1 MKSILVCA
9 FVVAGCGGSAVPSL
23 LAPPPAEQG
32 FQVSMTMDAP
42 AGAET
47 WQCVVMSMPNQDT
60 VNINRVE
67 HAQTPGLHHMDLTA
81 LISANLAPGRYECGK
96 LYADHPELMDQTT
109 LYAAQSPTAS
119 IDLGPGVVARV
130 PPGLPV
136 LFELHYVNAGTQA
149 VHVESKINAYTI
161 DAHAVTTTIAG
172 MALRRR
178 HLALPPHA
186 DTTSWA
192 RCVMDKDVD
201 LLLLA
206 SHTHRLGR
214 DVRILAFDGTSTGAE
229 LYVNTQWATPNLQ
242 QFRPALHLAAGTGLE
257 VRCHYFNDTDALVEW
272 GYLAANEMCN
282 MVMVW
287 TPGEA
292 AARCNEV
299 ATSDGILDP

>member
-1 MKSILVCA
+1 MKSLVTFA
-9 FVVAGCGGSAVPSL
+9 FVVAGCGGSPVKQM
-23 LAPPPAEQG
+23 LAPPPPDRG

-42 AGAET
+42 AGMET
-47 WQCVVMSMPNQDT
+47 WQCIVMPMPNQDV

-81 LISANLAPGRYECGK
+81 LLGVNLDRGRYDCNA
-96 LYADHPELMDQTT
+96 LYAAHPELMDQQT
-109 LYAAQSPTAS
+109 LYAAQSPTAT
-119 IDLGPGVVARV
+119 IDLGPGVVAKV

-136 LFELHYVNAGTQA
+136 LFELHYVNASSQL
-149 VHVESKINAYTI
+149 VHVESHINAYTI

-172 MALRRR
+172 GALRRR

-186 DTTSWA
+186 DTTTWA
-192 RCVMDKDVD
+192 RCVMDRDVD
-201 LLLLA
+201 LILLS

-214 DVRILAFDGTSTGAE
+214 DVRIFSFDGTNVGE
-229 LYVNTQWATPNLQ
+229 QLYVNTQWATPNLQ
-242 QFRPALHLAAGTGLE
+242 QFSPPVHLAAGTGLQ
-257 VRCHYFNDTDALVEW
+257 VQCHYFNDGDAPVEW

-287 TPGEA
+287 TPGSA
-292 AARCNEV
+292 GARCTEV

>member
-1 MKSILVCA
+1 MKSHFAFALVL
-9 FVVAGCGGSAVPSL
+9 AGCGGSSAPSL
-23 LAPPPAEQG
+23 LAPPPESQG
-32 FQVSMTMDAP
+32 FQVMMEMDAP
-42 AGAET
+42 AAAET

-67 HAQTPGLHHMDLTA
+67 HAQTAGLHHMDLTA
-81 LISANLAPGRYECGK
+81 LVSINLAPGRYDCTK

-109 LYAAQSPTAS
+109 IYAAQSPTAK

-136 LFELHYVNAGTQA
+136 MFELHYVNATAKA
-149 VHVESKINAYTI
+149 VHVESRVNAYTI
-161 DAHAVTTTIAG
+161 DAHAVTTTISG
-172 MALRRR
+172 GALRRR
-178 HLALPPHA
+178 HLDLPPHA

-206 SHTHRLGR
+206 SHTHKLGR
-214 DVRILAFDGTSTGAE
+214 DVRIFSFDGSNSGAE
-229 LYVNTQWATPNLQ
+229 LYVNTMWATPNLQ
-242 QFRPALHLAAGTGLE
+242 QFHPSVHLAAGTGLE
-257 VRCHYFNDTDALVEW
+257 VRCHYFNDTDATVNW
-272 GYLAANEMCN
+272 GYLAADEMCN

-287 TPGEA
+287 TPGETPA
-292 AARCNEV
+292 KCTEV